1 MEQRTSPRSDEPASA
16 PCSTSA
22 GRPANSETAPVNPT
36 IPESPS
42 TSCDSPAS
50 SHLSLPSIPS
60 SVEESFD
67 VLPPQQD
74 DAAILDMIAYLV
86 DQNFV
91 QEPATPLSPTFA
103 ASPVSPSKSTFSSD
117 SDSSIGDGPDTP
129 VDGNVGEL
137 FNVEAG
143 CGTSSSGFEYLSHAE
158 LEALLDERSIEDV
171 NSYSSAPALELCEPM
186 PRDLEALFNYPLM
199 TGNFTSIVDGSSNWD
214 INQTSSLAPM
224 FTNIF

>member
-1 MEQRTSPRSDEPASA
+1 VEQRTSPRSDEPASA

-74 DAAILDMIAYLV
+74 DAATLDMIASLV
-86 DQNFV
+86 DPNFMHQPV
-91 QEPATPLSPTFA
+91 TPHSSTFA
-103 ASPVSPSKSTFSSD
+103 ASPIFFKSALSPD
-117 SDSSIGDGPDTP
+117 SDSSLDDELYTP

-137 FNVEAG
+137 FNVEG
-143 CGTSSSGFEYLSHAE
+143 CCGTSPSVSDYLGHAE
-158 LEALLDERSIEDV
+158 LEALLDGTWIENG
-171 NSYSSAPALELCEPM
+171 NSDSSALVTLCKPM
-186 PRDLEALFNYPLM
+186 PKDLGALFNYPLM